1 MENTNVPMS
10 KRLIGIA
17 LAAICIVGAFLM
29 PGSESLSHQGIT
41 ALGILLALVC
51 LWVTAALPLGVTAL
65 LMVILLPILGVVEGF
80 GPAFAGFASPA
91 IFFIIA
97 VFAMPVIML
106 KTKWGVRLISK
117 LLKWTGPNSRKLVLG
132 FMIATTLVST
142 VMSDV
147 PTCVLFLGFALTI
160 LKAAEAK
167 PLQSNLGRCL
177 MIGIPIAAVTGG
189 IATPAGSSFNV
200 VAMNILQQ
208 ATGASISFF
217 DWTIVGLPIVLIMTP
232 ISWFFLTQFIKPE
245 PITDNCLQGI
255 RDEAAA
261 ATKVEPFEIKVLLVI
276 VGLVVLWILG
286 NWVPIFNVT
295 AVALI
300 GLTIMFLPGMDLLT
314 WKEFQSAVPWG
325 IVLMAGAIMTLGGVV
340 QATGGATF
348 LAGLIM

>member
-1 MENTNVPMS
+1 
-10 KRLIGIA
+10 
-17 LAAICIVGAFLM
+17 
-29 PGSESLSHQGIT
+29 
-41 ALGILLALVC
+41 
-51 LWVTAALPLGVTAL
+51 
-65 LMVILLPILGVVEGF
+65 
-80 GPAFAGFASPA
+80 
-91 IFFIIA
+91 
-97 VFAMPVIML
+97 
-106 KTKWGVRLISK
+106 
-117 LLKWTGPNSRKLVLG
+117 
-132 FMIATTLVST
+132 
-142 VMSDV
+142 
-147 PTCVLFLGFALTI
+147 
-160 LKAAEAK
+160 
-167 PLQSNLGRCL
+167 
-177 MIGIPIAAVTGG
+177 PIAAVTGG
-189 IATPAGSSFNV
+189 VATPAGSSFNV

-314 WKEFQSAVPWG
+314 W
-325 IVLMAGAIMTLGGVV
+325 
-340 QATGGATF
+340 
-348 LAGLIM
+348 